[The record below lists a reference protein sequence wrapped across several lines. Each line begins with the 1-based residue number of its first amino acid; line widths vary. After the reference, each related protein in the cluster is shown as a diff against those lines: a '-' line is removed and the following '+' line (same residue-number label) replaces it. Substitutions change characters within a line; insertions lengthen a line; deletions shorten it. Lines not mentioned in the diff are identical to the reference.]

1 MVFLLCPIRIATVLH
16 CGKHIRGQR
25 HAEFVGKAVGDFS
38 VRQSLHS
45 EGEDFIVEIIGIVIE
60 FLWSCHF
67 VVVLFCYFQ
76 FVLYICS
83 VD

>member
-16 CGKHIRGQR
+16 CGKHIRGESLT
-25 HAEFVGKAVGDFS
+25 EFVGKAVGDFS
-38 VRQSLHS
+38 VRQSLHG

-67 VVVLFCYFQ
+67 VILVY
-76 FVLYICS
+76 
-83 VD
+83 